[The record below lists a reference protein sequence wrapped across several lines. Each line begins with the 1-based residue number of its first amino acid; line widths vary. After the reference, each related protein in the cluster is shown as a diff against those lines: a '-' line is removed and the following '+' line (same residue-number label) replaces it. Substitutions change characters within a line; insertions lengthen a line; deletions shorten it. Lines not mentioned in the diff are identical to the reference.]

1 MTYRK
6 TAYDTIACSGAM
18 ISKII
23 EPITLSDG
31 KTNSSYCGIGEIN
44 GMYGQDRIPSFLH
57 PIYIERLKNI
67 FVDVRPY
74 VGFDKFTQ
82 EVFIK
87 NQTGYKLTC
96 LRGAL
101 NKIWVIEKPAYL
113 RDISSFPMAAYVA
126 WLSENIARRFA
137 LDGAAQYQLSILT
150 AIFYNSHFTDD
161 KDLSSTDK
169 QHLASYLSRQLKLSG
184 EDVYNVLEQYSVIHS
199 IDEYCEAARVITGS
213 VSLQQL
219 NKGTLISV
227 INNTFFGVNASENAA
242 VAIEHPPT
250 WMGILLDAIQNQ
262 AFYKKTIIGGII
274 SRKQFDDSRT
284 SFLRSV
290 VSMLSHFD

>member
-44 GMYGQDRIPSFLH
+44 GMHRQDRIPSFFH

-290 VSMLSHFD
+290 VSMLSHFE

>member
-23 EPITLSDG
+23 EPITVSDG

>member
-44 GMYGQDRIPSFLH
+44 GMHRQDRIPSFLH

-274 SRKQFDDSRT
+274 SRKQFDDTRT

-290 VSMLSHFD
+290 VSMLSHFE

>member
-44 GMYGQDRIPSFLH
+44 GMYGQDRIPSFFH

-262 AFYKKTIIGGII
+262 AFYKKTVIGAII

-290 VSMLSHFD
+290 VSMLSHFE

>member
-31 KTNSSYCGIGEIN
+31 KTNSNYCGIGEIN
-44 GMYGQDRIPSFLH
+44 GMYGQDRIPSFFH

-290 VSMLSHFD
+290 VSMLSHFE

>member
-44 GMYGQDRIPSFLH
+44 GMYGQDRIPSFFH

-290 VSMLSHFD
+290 VSMLRHFE

>member
-44 GMYGQDRIPSFLH
+44 GMYGQDRIPSFFH

-262 AFYKKTIIGGII
+262 AFYKKTVIGAII

-290 VSMLSHFD
+290 VSMLSHF

>member
-44 GMYGQDRIPSFLH
+44 GMYGQDRIPSFFH

-227 INNTFFGVNASENAA
+227 INNTFYGVNASENAA

-290 VSMLSHFD
+290 VSMLSHFE

>member
-44 GMYGQDRIPSFLH
+44 GMYGQDRIPSFLL

-290 VSMLSHFD
+290 VSMLSHFE

>member
-44 GMYGQDRIPSFLH
+44 GMYGQDRIPSFFH

-262 AFYKKTIIGGII
+262 AFYKKTIIGSII

>member
-44 GMYGQDRIPSFLH
+44 GMYGQDRIPSFFH

-262 AFYKKTIIGGII
+262 AFYKKTIIGSII

-290 VSMLSHFD
+290 VSMLSHFE

>member
-290 VSMLSHFD
+290 VSMLSHFE

>member
-31 KTNSSYCGIGEIN
+31 KTNSNYCGIGEIN
-44 GMYGQDRIPSFLH
+44 GMYGQDRIPSFFH

-262 AFYKKTIIGGII
+262 AFYKKTIIGAII

-290 VSMLSHFD
+290 VSMLSHFE

>member
-262 AFYKKTIIGGII
+262 AFYKKTIIGSII

-290 VSMLSHFD
+290 VSMLSHFE

>member
-31 KTNSSYCGIGEIN
+31 KTNSNYCGIGEIN

-290 VSMLSHFD
+290 VSMLSHFE

>member
-44 GMYGQDRIPSFLH
+44 GVYGQDRIPSFFH

-290 VSMLSHFD
+290 VSMLSHFE

>member
-137 LDGAAQYQLSILT
+137 LDGAAQYQLS
-150 AIFYNSHFTDD
+150 AY
-161 KDLSSTDK
+161 
-169 QHLASYLSRQLKLSG
+169 
-184 EDVYNVLEQYSVIHS
+184 
-199 IDEYCEAARVITGS
+199 RVCFR
-213 VSLQQL
+213 L
-219 NKGTLISV
+219 
-227 INNTFFGVNASENAA
+227 
-242 VAIEHPPT
+242 P
-250 WMGILLDAIQNQ
+250 
-262 AFYKKTIIGGII
+262 
-274 SRKQFDDSRT
+274 
-284 SFLRSV
+284 
-290 VSMLSHFD
+290 

>member
-44 GMYGQDRIPSFLH
+44 GMYGQDRIPSFFH

>member
-113 RDISSFPMAAYVA
+113 RDISSFPMATYVA

-290 VSMLSHFD
+290 VSMLSHFE

>member
-44 GMYGQDRIPSFLH
+44 GMYGQDRIPSFFH

-290 VSMLSHFD
+290 VSMLSHFE

>member
-6 TAYDTIACSGAM
+6 TAYDTVACSGAM
-18 ISKII
+18 LDKII
-23 EPITLSDG
+23 NPITVSYPAPSPEYCNIGLIEG
-31 KTNSSYCGIGEIN
+31 KHEQNN
-44 GMYGQDRIPSFLH
+44 IPSFFH
-57 PIYIERLKNI
+57 PIYIEREKNV

-74 VGFDKFTQ
+74 AGFDKFTQ

-87 NQTGYKLTC
+87 NQSAYKLTC
-96 LRGAL
+96 MRGAL
-101 NKIWVIEKPAYL
+101 NKIWIIEKPSYL
-113 RDISSFPMAAYVA
+113 RDISSLPIAVYVA

-137 LDGAAQYQLSILT
+137 LDGASQYQLSILT

-161 KDLSSTDK
+161 KELSSTDK

-184 EDVYNVLEQYSVIHS
+184 EDVFNVLEQYSVIHS
-199 IDEYCEAARVITGS
+199 IDEYCEAARVVTGA

-250 WMGILLDAIQNQ
+250 WISILLDAIQNQ
-262 AFYKKTIIGGII
+262 AFYKKTIIGTII
-274 SRKQFDDSRT
+274 GRKQFDEGRST
-284 SFLRSV
+284 LVRSV
-290 VSMLSHFD
+290 TSMLSHFK

>member
-23 EPITLSDG
+23 EPITVSDG

-44 GMYGQDRIPSFLH
+44 GMYGQDRIPSFFH

-290 VSMLSHFD
+290 VSMLSHFE

>member
-23 EPITLSDG
+23 EPITVSDG

-44 GMYGQDRIPSFLH
+44 GMYGQDRIPSFFH

-262 AFYKKTIIGGII
+262 AFYKNTIIGGII

>member
-23 EPITLSDG
+23 EPITLSDV
-31 KTNSSYCGIGEIN
+31 KANNNYCWIGEIN
-44 GMYGQDRIPSFLH
+44 GMDGQDRIPSFLH

-290 VSMLSHFD
+290 VSMLSHFE

>member
-23 EPITLSDG
+23 EPITLSDW

-44 GMYGQDRIPSFLH
+44 GMCSQDRIPSFFH

-274 SRKQFDDSRT
+274 NRKQFDDSRT

-290 VSMLSHFD
+290 VSMLSHFE

>member
-44 GMYGQDRIPSFLH
+44 GMCSQDRIPSFFH

-290 VSMLSHFD
+290 VSMLSHFE

>member
-44 GMYGQDRIPSFLH
+44 GMYGQDRIPSFFH

-250 WMGILLDAIQNQ
+250 WMGILLDALQNQ

-290 VSMLSHFD
+290 VSMLSHFE

>member
-23 EPITLSDG
+23 EPITLSDVM
-31 KTNSSYCGIGEIN
+31 TNNSYCRIGEIN

-74 VGFDKFTQ
+74 VGFDKFTE

-290 VSMLSHFD
+290 VSMLSHFE

>member
-23 EPITLSDG
+23 EPITLSAG

-44 GMYGQDRIPSFLH
+44 GMYRQDRIPSFLH

-290 VSMLSHFD
+290 VSMLSHFE

>member
-284 SFLRSV
+284 RFLRSV
-290 VSMLSHFD
+290 VSMLSHFE

>member
-31 KTNSSYCGIGEIN
+31 KTNNSYCGIGEIN

-290 VSMLSHFD
+290 VSMLSHFE

>member
-44 GMYGQDRIPSFLH
+44 GMYGQDRIPSFFH

-262 AFYKKTIIGGII
+262 AFYKKTIIGSII

-284 SFLRSV
+284 SFLRSA
-290 VSMLSHFD
+290 VSMLSHFE

>member
-23 EPITLSDG
+23 EPITLSDV

-290 VSMLSHFD
+290 VSMLSHFE

>member
-23 EPITLSDG
+23 EPITLSER
-31 KTNSSYCGIGEIN
+31 KTNSSYCGIDEIN

-57 PIYIERLKNI
+57 PIYIERLKNV

-161 KDLSSTDK
+161 KELSSTDK

-199 IDEYCEAARVITGS
+199 IDEYCEAARVVTGS

-262 AFYKKTIIGGII
+262 AFYKKTIIGSII

-290 VSMLSHFD
+290 VSMLSHFE

>member
-23 EPITLSDG
+23 EPITVSDG

-262 AFYKKTIIGGII
+262 AFYKNTIIGGII

-290 VSMLSHFD
+290 VSMLSHFE

>member
-250 WMGILLDAIQNQ
+250 WMGVLLDAIQNQ

-290 VSMLSHFD
+290 VSMLSHFE

>member
-44 GMYGQDRIPSFLH
+44 GMYGQDRIPSFFH

-274 SRKQFDDSRT
+274 SRKQFDDYRT